1 MKVKI
6 DKATY
11 QYYEEYRL
19 SSLGVEVD
27 IPEELYKKI
36 CKAINDFYEAQAVLQ
51 KLYKEANDV
60 SKRLS

>member
-6 DKATY
+6 DKDTY
-11 QYYEEYRL
+11 QYYEEYYL
-19 SSLGVEVD
+19 SEFYGVEVD

-51 KLYKEANDV
+51 KLYKEA
-60 SKRLS
+60 KK